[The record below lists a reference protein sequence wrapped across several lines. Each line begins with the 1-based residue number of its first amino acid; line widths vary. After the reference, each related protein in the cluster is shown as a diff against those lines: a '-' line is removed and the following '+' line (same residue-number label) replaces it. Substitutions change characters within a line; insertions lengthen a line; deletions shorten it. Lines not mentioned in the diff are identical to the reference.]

1 MHADH
6 VSSMIFRHNK
16 EIVLIGWKP
25 PPVGWVKLNSDG
37 ACKHDG
43 SAGCGGIIRGS
54 DGEWLGGFA
63 KKLGICS
70 AYVAELW
77 GVYEGL
83 RLARRLGFNVVE
95 LNVDSLLVANV
106 LNSHRC
112 SSPMGRALVAKIR
125 SLIAMDWEVVVKHS
139 YREANQCA
147 DALAS
152 CGVTL
157 DDGFCFY
164 ESCPTHLSQL
174 LVADVM
180 GISMPRLVV
189 V

>member
-1 MHADH
+1 
-6 VSSMIFRHNK
+6 
-16 EIVLIGWKP
+16 
-25 PPVGWVKLNSDG
+25 
-37 ACKHDG
+37 
-43 SAGCGGIIRGS
+43 
-54 DGEWLGGFA
+54 
-63 KKLGICS
+63 
-70 AYVAELW
+70 
-77 GVYEGL
+77 
-83 RLARRLGFNVVE
+83 
-95 LNVDSLLVANV
+95 
-106 LNSHRC
+106 
-112 SSPMGRALVAKIR
+112 LVAKIR